1 MGQDKLDNMQ
11 KTKNF
16 SYSDTDNLIAK
27 TNSQIGFL
35 KNYNCRKVIFTY
47 ANQVLEKASNTIE
60 FDEENMKFKKAI
72 KNY

>member
-1 MGQDKLDNMQ
+1 MGRDKLNNMQ

-16 SYSDTDNLIAK
+16 SYSDIDNLIAK

-47 ANQVLEKASNTIE
+47 ANNVIKNQTIWL
-60 FDEENMKFKKAI
+60 NLMKKIWNLKKA
-72 KNY
+72 

>member
-16 SYSDTDNLIAK
+16 SYSDIDNLIAK

-47 ANQVLEKASNTIE
+47 ANNVIKKSNNMIK
-60 FDEENMKFKKAI
+60 FDEENMKFKKA
-72 KNY
+72 